1 MRSLPLVQLDNVS
14 VSLSGRRI
22 LHDLNWR
29 WQPGES
35 WAVLGANGSG
45 KSTFLRLIAG
55 EVHPEPGGDGRRTY
69 ALNGEPAASAVGVRE
84 QVAFVSPEQQERYLN
99 MEWVRTGRDVL
110 LTGFHRTDYLYQRL
124 TAGQR
129 VAAAKVAEQF
139 RLGPLLRRDVQ
150 TLSQGEF
157 RRVLIARALLG
168 RPKLLL
174 LDEFTD
180 GLDAAMRAGLLAA
193 VQRAA
198 ESGTHVLLAT
208 HREDELLPAL
218 GRRLVLEGGSML
230 VAKGRK
236 ASPANHANENAG
248 RWSSPLTLAPT
259 GGEGRV
265 RGQPAS
271 NANPSDL
278 ATASGLNLKRLPVHA
293 RSPDSP
299 SPRPSP
305 PMGAREQRAAAR
317 PASLRSLRPFAAT
330 DFLFRLRNVSVYRD
344 RKAVL
349 RNFNWEMGSGEHWT
363 VTGPNGCG
371 KSTFLKLLL
380 GELHPALGGTIHRFG
395 ETRRHTLWEIRAR
408 VGYVGPD
415 LQTAYRDELTARE
428 VVASGWFASIGLMD
442 AVTRAQWRRV
452 DEVVE
457 QFDLSEL
464 ARENF
469 LRLSYGQ
476 RRRVLLARAVV
487 HRPQVLLLDEPLDGL
502 DGDSLAHIREYLAE
516 WNLAGTALVTV
527 AHRPDVLARR
537 PPLPQ
542 SSWPHFGP
550 T

>member
-1 MRSLPLVQLDNVS
+1 MRPLPLVQLDNVS
-14 VSLSGRRI
+14 VSLGGRRV
-22 LHDLNWR
+22 LHGLNWR
-29 WQPGES
+29 WRPGES
-35 WAVLGANGSG
+35 WAVHGANGSG

-55 EVHPEPGGDGRRTY
+55 EAHPDPATGGQRTY
-69 ALNGEPAASAVGVRE
+69 GLNDELSASAVGVRE

-99 MEWVRTGRDVL
+99 LEWVRTGRDVL

-124 TAGQR
+124 TAEQR
-129 VAAAKVAEQF
+129 AAAAQVAEEF

-168 RPKLLL
+168 RPRLLL

-180 GLDAAMRAGLLAA
+180 GLDAAMRASLLAA

-208 HREDELLPAL
+208 HREDELIPAL
-218 GRRLVLEGGSML
+218 RRRLVLEGGNL
-230 VAKGRK
+230 ITAAAQRGWPAKHAK
-236 ASPANHANENAG
+236 HANEDG
-248 RWSSPLTLAPT
+248 RLATTSPTRATPPQF
-259 GGEGRV
+259 RV
-265 RGQPAS
+265 VRVFRGPAS
-271 NANPSDL
+271 SD
-278 ATASGLNLKRLPVHA
+278 A
-293 RSPDSP
+293 
-299 SPRPSP
+299 
-305 PMGAREQRAAAR
+305 
-317 PASLRSLRPFAAT
+317 LRPLASD

-349 RNFNWEMGSGEHWT
+349 RNFNWEMRPGEHWS

-380 GELHPALGGTIHRFG
+380 GELHPALGGTIERFG

-415 LQTAYRDELTARE
+415 LQTAYRDDLTARE

-452 DEVVE
+452 DEVLE
-457 QFDLSEL
+457 QFNLREL
-464 ARENF
+464 AQGNF

-502 DGDSLAHIREYLAE
+502 DAE
-516 WNLAGTALVTV
+516 ALEK
-527 AHRPDVLARR
+527 AEGQIAELARSGISLLNAAHPR
-537 PPLPQ
+537 
-542 SSWPHFGP
+542 SNTTRGH
-550 T
+550 

>member
-1 MRSLPLVQLDNVS
+1 MRPPPLVQLDNVS
-14 VSLSGRRI
+14 VSLSGRRV
-22 LHDLNWR
+22 LHGLNWR
-29 WQPGES
+29 WRPGEC

-45 KSTFLRLIAG
+45 KSTFLRLVAG
-55 EVHPEPGGDGRRTY
+55 EAHPDPVDGGRRTY
-69 ALNGEPAASAVGVRE
+69 GLNGELSPSAVGVRE

-99 MEWVRTGRDVL
+99 LEWVRTGRDVL
-110 LTGFHRTDYLYQRL
+110 LTGFHQTDYLYQRL
-124 TAGQR
+124 TAEQKT
-129 VAAAKVAEQF
+129 AAEKLAEEL

-168 RPKLLL
+168 RPRLLL

-180 GLDAAMRAGLLAA
+180 GLDAAMRATLLAT

-198 ESGTHVLLAT
+198 ETGTNVLLAT
-208 HREDELLPAL
+208 HREDEFIPAL
-218 GRRLVLEGGSML
+218 GRRLVLEEGRIIAAKGH
-230 VAKGRK
+230 KGRK
-236 ASPANHANENAG
+236 AISAG
-248 RWSSPLTLAPT
+248 NVQRPT
-259 GGEGRV
+259 
-265 RGQPAS
+265 S
-271 NANPSDL
+271 NAQRPKAAPAPSL
-278 ATASGLNLKRLPVHA
+278 ALKVERWTLHVG
-293 RSPDSP
+293 RSPP
-299 SPRPSP
+299 STS
-305 PMGAREQRAAAR
+305 
-317 PASLRSLRPFAAT
+317 
-330 DFLFRLRNVSVYRD
+330 FLFRLRNVSVYRD

-349 RNFNWEMGSGEHWT
+349 RNFNWEMRPGEHWT

-415 LQTAYRDELTARE
+415 LQTAYRDDLTARE
-428 VVASGWFASIGLMD
+428 VVASGWFASIGLLD

-457 QFDLSEL
+457 QFDLREL

-502 DGDSLAHIREYLAE
+502 DEASLARMRDHLLALGHGRLALIVVTHRKNDLPDMAFREH
-516 WNLAGTALVTV
+516 T
-527 AHRPDVLARR
+527 
-537 PPLPQ
+537 
-542 SSWPHFGP
+542 FGSRVG
-550 T
+550 

>member
-1 MRSLPLVQLDNVS
+1 MRPLPLVQLDNVS
-14 VSLSGRRI
+14 VSLGGRRV
-22 LHDLNWR
+22 LHGLNWR
-29 WQPGES
+29 WRPGES

-55 EVHPEPGGDGRRTY
+55 EAHPDPATGGRRTY
-69 ALNGEPAASAVGVRE
+69 GLNDELSASAVGVRE

-99 MEWVRTGRDVL
+99 LEWVRTGRDVL

-124 TAGQR
+124 TAEQR
-129 VAAAKVAEQF
+129 AAAAQVAEEF

-168 RPKLLL
+168 RPRLLL

-180 GLDAAMRAGLLAA
+180 GLDAAMRASLLAA

-208 HREDELLPAL
+208 HREDELIPAL
-218 GRRLVLEGGSML
+218 GRRLVLEEGRIMA
-230 VAKGRK
+230 AKGRK
-236 ASPANHANENAG
+236 GHKAIRSGNVPP
-248 RWSSPLTLAPT
+248 ST
-259 GGEGRV
+259 
-265 RGQPAS
+265 S
-271 NANPSDL
+271 NAQRPKS
-278 ATASGLNLKRLPVHA
+278 AP
-293 RSPDSP
+293 SP
-299 SPRPSP
+299 SPALKVERWTLNVGSSP
-305 PMGAREQRAAAR
+305 P
-317 PASLRSLRPFAAT
+317 STS
-330 DFLFRLRNVSVYRD
+330 FLFRLRNVSVYRD

-349 RNFNWEMGSGEHWT
+349 RNFNWEMRPGEHWS

-380 GELHPALGGTIHRFG
+380 GELHPALGGTIERFG

-415 LQTAYRDELTARE
+415 LQTAYRDDLTARE

-452 DEVVE
+452 DEVLE
-457 QFDLSEL
+457 QFNLREL
-464 ARENF
+464 AQGNF

-502 DGDSLAHIREYLAE
+502 DAGALEYTARFLAE
-516 WNLAGTALVTV
+516 EGGSQLATV
-527 AHRPDVLARR
+527 IVSHRQESLGR
-537 PPLPQ
+537 
-542 SSWPHFGP
+542 
-550 T
+550 